1 MLKELAEYCA
11 DPAEKEQLKLMASTS
26 PEGIFFLLI
35 RLEKSL
41 LNENFHFRQ
50 SFISKMDH

>member
-26 PEGIFFLLI
+26 PEGILLI
-35 RLEKSL
+35 NLQKMSL
-41 LNENFHFRQ
+41 KKHFSVRQ
-50 SFISKMDH
+50 SFVSKMDH